1 MRNFLRLFILLV
13 AVSLVGCGASLP
25 TIKPYKMDIQQGN
38 VVTSEML
45 LKLRPGMTKSQ
56 VKFIMG
62 TPLLVDSF
70 RTNRWDYFYQLRKQ
84 GKIVSQRRVILDFEN
99 DLLKEVRGDVVPK
112 GKTAEDLAND
122 LADEAKE
129 PSLQEEAVEVIEP
142 VVVPVE
148 DPDVTEMKADV
159 EPMESGLLPT
169 DEPAKGAESASILA
183 VPIPIAP
190 SELAPEVDVPTALNE
205 APEEMVENNVVEEMP
220 SAVDVV
226 ENDAGKTV
234 AVEAPKKVL
243 PTTLNADDRLVF
255 RLDRQLDLSRIKPVE
270 SAVPD
275 ASSQESVVQ
284 DVKKSQDEVLLDQED
299 PGFFERVLEKI
310 GF

>member
-169 DEPAKGAESASILA
+169 DEPAEGAESASILA

-205 APEEMVENNVVEEMP
+205 APEEVVKNNVVEEMP
-220 SAVDVV
+220 SAVEVV

-243 PTTLNADDRLVF
+243 PTTSNADDRLVF

-270 SAVPD
+270 SAVSD

-284 DVKKSQDEVLLDQED
+284 NVKKSQDEVLLDQED